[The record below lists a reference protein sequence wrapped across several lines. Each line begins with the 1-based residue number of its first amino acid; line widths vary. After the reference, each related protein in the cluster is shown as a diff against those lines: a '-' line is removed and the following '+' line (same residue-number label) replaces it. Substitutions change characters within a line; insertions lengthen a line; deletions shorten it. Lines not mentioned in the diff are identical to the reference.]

1 MFRSALGAVAV
12 LMALSLAGPVTLAE
26 GSQAPLLHVHRDGS
40 VSVASD
46 SLPTD
51 LPAGP
56 SNSVLQPS
64 TIQRDVATPA
74 ASAAVPY
81 TIRRML
87 SAKHITQAQA
97 TAALTAWT
105 KAVRTRRTLSG
116 LPREELGNVI
126 AIVTGITNRKSFTP
140 SRINSITLLLQR
152 NTEFFGAK
160 RVPAYHQR
168 VQFDGSD
175 IVWQYYPGQG
185 MQIQVLAT
193 FGVANGLWRVHLN
206 GHFRALLDEM
216 NSLASYRAGGK
227 AWEYMF
233 NFDGGSPPWTSA
245 MSQATGIQAMAR
257 GAQRLQDPKYLKAA
271 RDSLTIFK
279 RSTPSGVLSSTG
291 KGPWYVMYS
300 FDGSG
305 RIFNG
310 FLQTLIGLHEL
321 VIKANDPTARRLFN
335 SAEPVARR
343 VIPNYM
349 SSGWSFYEP
358 GEWSSESYHELT
370 TGFLGEL
377 CTRTGKKA
385 YCTAKDKFAAETANP
400 PRLAVATKALKAGK
414 PAALRFWVSKP
425 ASVTVTVKAGTRTLR
440 SVSGSYEPGFHRL
453 SGVKPPKRASALA
466 VVVNGSDPAGK
477 KRRIVSTIKVKR

>member
-1 MFRSALGAVAV
+1 MFRSALRAVAV
-12 LMALSLAGPVTLAE
+12 LSALLLAGPASMAE
-26 GSQAPLLHVHRDGS
+26 GSQTPLLQVHRDGS
-40 VSVASD
+40 VSAVHD
-46 SLPTD
+46 GLPKD
-51 LPAGP
+51 LPIGTEA
-56 SNSVLQPS
+56 
-64 TIQRDVATPA
+64 DATPPASEGARAA

-81 TIRRML
+81 TIKRML
-87 SAKHITQAQA
+87 SAKQISEAQSI
-97 TAALTAWT
+97 AALDAWT

-116 LPREELGNVI
+116 LPRAELGNVI

-140 SRINSITLLLQR
+140 SRINALTLLLKR

-160 RVPAYHQR
+160 RIPTYHQR

-175 IVWQYYPGQG
+175 IVWQYYSGQG
-185 MQIQVLAT
+185 LQIQVLAT

-216 NSLASYRAGGK
+216 NTLASKRANGK

-233 NFDGGSPPWTSA
+233 NFGGGSPPWTSA

-257 GAQRLQDPKYLKAA
+257 GAQRLQEPKYLKAA
-271 RDSLTIFK
+271 QSSLSIFS
-279 RSTPSGVLSSTG
+279 RTTPSGVLSNTRR
-291 KGPWYVMYS
+291 GPWYVMYS

-321 VIKANDPTARRLFN
+321 VIKANDPTARRLFTR
-335 SAEPVARR
+335 AEPVARR
-343 VIPNYM
+343 GIPDYM

-377 CTRTGKKA
+377 CTRTGKKD
-385 YCTAKDKFAAETANP
+385 YCSAEKRFAAATANP
-400 PRLAVATKALKAGK
+400 PRLAVTTKSLKAGK
-414 PAALRFWVSKP
+414 VGSIRFWTSKP
-425 ASVTVTVKAGTRTLR
+425 ATVSVAVKSGSRTLR
-440 SVSGSYEPGFHRL
+440 STSGSFDPGFHRL
-453 SGVKPPKRASALA
+453 RTVKPPKGVKTLA
-466 VVVNGSDPAGK
+466 VVVSGTDPAGK
-477 KRRIVSTIKVKR
+477 SRRIISTVKVTP

>member
-1 MFRSALGAVAV
+1 MFRSALRAVVV
-12 LMALSLAGPVTLAE
+12 LSALLIAGPVAAAE
-26 GSQAPLLHVHRDGS
+26 GSQPPLLQVHSDGS
-40 VSVASD
+40 VSLVRD
-46 SLPTD
+46 SLPKDITSGTGGD
-51 LPAGP
+51 VQRPAT
-56 SNSVLQPS
+56 N
-64 TIQRDVATPA
+64 RARAA
-74 ASAAVPY
+74 ASPAVPY
-81 TIRRML
+81 TIKRML
-87 SAKHITQAQA
+87 AAKHITQAQA
-97 TAALTAWT
+97 TAALDAWT
-105 KAVRTRRTLSG
+105 QAVRTRRTLSG

-126 AIVTGITNRKSFTP
+126 AIVTGITNRKAFAP
-140 SRINSITLLLQR
+140 SRINSITLLLKR
-152 NTEFFGAK
+152 NTEFFGAR

-257 GAQRLQDPKYLKAA
+257 GAQRLQEPKYLKAA
-271 RDSLTIFK
+271 RDSLTIFSK
-279 RSTPSGVLSSTG
+279 RTPSGVLSNTSN
-291 KGPWYVMYS
+291 GPWYVMYS

-321 VIKANDPTARRLFN
+321 VLKANDATAQKLF
-335 SAEPVARR
+335 SRAEPVARR
-343 VIPNYM
+343 SIPNYM

-377 CTRTGKKA
+377 CTRTKKTA
-385 YCTAKDKFAAETANP
+385 YCEAEKAFAADTANP
-400 PRLAVATKALKAGK
+400 PRLAVATKSLKAGK
-414 PAALRFWVSKP
+414 PATLRFWVSKP
-425 ASVTVTVKAGTRTLR
+425 ATVSVAVKDGNRTLR
-440 SVSGSYEPGFHRL
+440 RTSGTFDPGFHRL
-453 SGVKPPKRASALA
+453 AGVKAPKGSKSLA
-466 VVVNGSDPAGK
+466 VVINGSDPAGK
-477 KRRIVSTIKVKR
+477 KRRIISTVQVKR